1 MTLTYDE
8 TALILALLDNAPG
21 RDLEVRADDL
31 HLSVQAWPEA
41 YEAPATSPESRC
53 ASFSQMPSAPD
64 AVRVYPSSDF
74 AVSPALGICT
84 GINCS
89 AGEYVNA
96 GQTLV
101 SIEGAGGEHA
111 ACTAPAAGWV
121 REIDVRK
128 GAFIEFGQVLI
139 VIERDC
145 GASAAPAG
153 LGEIHDT
160 QTY

>member
-8 TALILALLDNAPG
+8 TALVLALLDNAPG
-21 RDLEVRADDL
+21 RDLELRAGDL

-41 YEAPATSPESRC
+41 HEASATNPESRC
-53 ASFSQMPSAPD
+53 ASSSPSTPD
-64 AVRVYPSSDF
+64 AIRAYPSSDF

-84 GINCS
+84 EINTS
-89 AGEYVNA
+89 VGEYVTA

-101 SIEGAGGEHA
+101 SIEGASGEHA
-111 ACTAPAAGWV
+111 TSTAPAAGWV

-128 GAFIEFGQVLI
+128 GAFIEFGQALI

-145 GASAAPAG
+145 GASAVPAG
-153 LGEIHDT
+153 MGGNT
-160 QTY
+160 